1 MLHIKVKGINSLTDA
16 RYCAG
21 MGVEKLEIVF
31 DKNGQSALSL
41 SEWNSIRAW
50 IEGVDWVGEYTGT
63 ETGILKQLAI
73 DTGIL
78 EWTIS
83 PELYQKVHLENPS
96 LTFTIKSENLLEGPG
111 VSGNERFSLPASG
124 VDGLQ
129 IWIHAPENPSALL
142 EMHAAYPD
150 FGFVLQSGTEE
161 RPGWRDLSNLQDVL
175 EKLEETD

>member
-1 MLHIKVKGINSLTDA
+1 
-16 RYCAG
+16 
-21 MGVEKLEIVF
+21 
-31 DKNGQSALSL
+31 
-41 SEWNSIRAW
+41 
-50 IEGVDWVGEYTGT
+50 
-63 ETGILKQLAI
+63 
-73 DTGIL
+73 
-78 EWTIS
+78 
-83 PELYQKVHLENPS
+83 LENPS

-161 RPGWRDLSNLQDVL
+161 RPGWMDLSNLQDVL